1 MSKFRNLIEN
11 ILKEAK
17 QVGILYHATRLD
29 YALSIVK
36 DNTIHANPKV
46 QKDGRTL
53 DLNSLGIST
62 SRNKLF
68 MYKGDVEIMLD
79 GDKLSEKY
87 SILPYNYFNDWPTEE
102 LTSAEK
108 RNTAESIIISK
119 SYLNSI
125 KKYSDEDA
133 FDNAFDN
140 PFSIPNINEYILGFM
155 VAPNIFGSN
164 LLTRYLKELIEISN
178 KPVYTYSGQKL
189 DINAF
194 DKYTQDI
201 QAKGKVS
208 KIDEYYNLQD
218 VLYPDELDALR
229 KERDL
234 EAPPPKSI
242 NLKKQISNDKTG
254 FLTKDNNRWHKF

>member
-1 MSKFRNLIEN
+1 MSKFYNLIEN

-36 DNTIHANPKV
+36 DNTIHANPKA

-125 KKYSDEDA
+125 KKYSQEDA
-133 FDNAFDN
+133 FDAAFEN
-140 PFSIPNINEYILGFM
+140 PFTIPNINEYILGFM
-155 VAPNIFGSN
+155 VSPNIFGSA
-164 LLTRYLKELIEISN
+164 LLTKYLKELIKISN
-178 KPVYTYSGQKL
+178 KPIYTYSGQKL
-189 DINAF
+189 DINDF

-218 VLYPDELDALR
+218 LLYPDELDALR
-229 KERDL
+229 KEKDL
-234 EAPPPKSI
+234 EASPPKSI
-242 NLKKQISNDKTG
+242 NLKKPIYNDKIG

>member
-1 MSKFRNLIEN
+1 MSKFRNLVEN

-119 SYLNSI
+119 SYLNHI
-125 KKYSDEDA
+125 KKYSPEDA
-133 FDNAFDN
+133 FDAAVYDY
-140 PFSIPNINEYILGFM
+140 FSIPNINEYILGFM
-155 VAPNIFGSN
+155 VSPNIFGSA
-164 LLTRYLKELIEISN
+164 LLTKYLKELIKISN
-178 KPVYTYSGQKL
+178 KPIYTYSGQKL
-189 DINAF
+189 DINDF

-201 QAKGKVS
+201 RAKGKVS

-218 VLYPDELDALR
+218 LLYPDELDALR

-242 NLKKQISNDKTG
+242 NLKKPIYNDKIG
-254 FLTKDNNRWHKF
+254 FLTKDNNRWHRF

>member
-29 YALSIVK
+29 YAISIVE
-36 DNTIHANPKV
+36 NNAMYANPKL
-46 QKDGRTL
+46 QNDGKTL

-87 SILPYNYFNDWPTEE
+87 SIIPYNYFNDFPTEE
-102 LTSAEK
+102 LTHAEK

-125 KKYSDEDA
+125 KNYSDEDA
-133 FDNAFDN
+133 FDIAFYD
-140 PFSIPNINEYILGFM
+140 PFTIPNINAYILGFM
-155 VAPNIFGSN
+155 VPPNIFGSA
-164 LLTRYLKELIEISN
+164 LLTKHLKELIKISN
-178 KPVYTYSGQKL
+178 KPIYTYSGQKL
-189 DINAF
+189 DINDF

-208 KIDEYYNLQD
+208 KADEYYNLQD
-218 VLYPDELDALR
+218 ILYPDELVALR

-234 EAPPPKSI
+234 ETPPPESI
-242 NLKKQISNDKTG
+242 NLKKPISNDKTG
-254 FLTKDNNRWHKF
+254 FLTKDNNRWHRF

>member
-29 YALSIVK
+29 YAISIAE
-36 DNTIHANPKV
+36 NNIMYANPKL
-46 QKDGRTL
+46 QNDGKTL

-87 SILPYNYFNDWPTEE
+87 SILPYNYFNDFPTEE
-102 LTSAEK
+102 LTHAEK

-125 KKYSDEDA
+125 KNYSDEEA
-133 FDNAFDN
+133 FDIAFYD
-140 PFSIPNINEYILGFM
+140 PFSIPNINKYILGFM
-155 VAPNIFGSN
+155 VPPNIFGSD
-164 LLTRYLKELIEISN
+164 LLTKHLKELIEISN
-178 KPVYTYSGQKL
+178 KPIYTYSGQKL

-208 KIDEYYNLQD
+208 KEDEYYNLQD
-218 VLYPDELDALR
+218 VLYPDELDALK
-229 KERDL
+229 KEKDL
-234 EAPPPKSI
+234 ETSTPNKI
-242 NLKKQISNDKTG
+242 D
-254 FLTKDNNRWHKF
+254 FLTKDNNRWHRF